1 MRVSMK
7 KTLKILY
14 EDNQI
19 IAVDKPPGV
28 LTQQDSS
35 GVESL
40 LDMVREYIRE
50 KYSKPGRVFLG
61 LVHRLD
67 RQVSGVV
74 VFART
79 SKAAS
84 RLFREFQERSIL
96 KIYCALVHRPAEGS
110 PDDRGG
116 EWVYLFNDLVRRG
129 STTILAPS
137 QGEAVNAA
145 LAYRIIS
152 SDDRYLLLLIK
163 LLTGRKHQIRA
174 QLSAAG
180 MPVAGDRRYGSP
192 ERHPDK
198 SICLHS
204 YLIRVKHPTRDH
216 VLEIKARI
224 PDRIRMRIDVPE
236 IDPHL
241 LDL

>member
-1 MRVSMK
+1 MKLTMK
-7 KTLKILY
+7 KTLEILY

-19 IAVDKPPGV
+19 IAVDKPSGV

-40 LDMVREYIRE
+40 LEMVREYIRE

-84 RLFREFQERSIL
+84 RLFREFHQRSVL
-96 KIYCALVHRPAEGS
+96 KIYCALVHRPAEV
-110 PDDRGG
+110 PDDDHGD
-116 EWVYLFNDLVRRG
+116 EWVYLFDDLVRRG
-129 STTILAPS
+129 SKTVLAPS
-137 QGEAVNAA
+137 QGESVNAA
-145 LAYRIIS
+145 LAYKIIAAN
-152 SDDRYLLLLIK
+152 DRYMLLLVK

-192 ERHPDK
+192 EVYPDK

-204 YLIRVKHPTRDH
+204 YLLRVMHPTAGR
-216 VLEIKARI
+216 VVEITARI
-224 PDRIRMRIDVPE
+224 PDRIRMRIEVPE

-241 LDL
+241 REP

>member
-14 EDNQI
+14 EDNHI
-19 IAVDKPPGV
+19 IAIDKPLGV

-35 GVESL
+35 GAESL

-84 RLFREFQERSIL
+84 RLFREFHQRSVL
-96 KIYCALVHRPAEGS
+96 KIYCALVHRPAGIP
-110 PDDRGG
+110 PDDRAG

-129 STTILAPS
+129 STTVLAPA
-137 QGEAVNAA
+137 QGESVNAA
-145 LAYRIIS
+145 LAYKVVAAN
-152 SDDRYLLLLIK
+152 DRYMLLLVK

-180 MPVAGDRRYGSP
+180 IPVAGDRRYGSP
-192 ERHPDK
+192 ERYPDK

-204 YLIRVKHPTRDH
+204 YLLRVMHPTSGR
-216 VLEIKARI
+216 VVEIRARI
-224 PDRIRMRIDVPE
+224 PDRIHSRIEVPE
-236 IDPHL
+236 IDLHL
-241 LDL
+241 RDI